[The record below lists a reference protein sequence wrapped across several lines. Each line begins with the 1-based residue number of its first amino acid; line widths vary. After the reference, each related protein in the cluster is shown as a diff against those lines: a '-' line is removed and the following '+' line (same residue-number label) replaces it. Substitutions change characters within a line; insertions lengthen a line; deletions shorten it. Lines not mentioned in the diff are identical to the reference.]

1 MNIGCSIENQEL
13 ADYRLPLFQSYPIK
27 KRFIAA
33 APLLGAI
40 DLSAYLGGV
49 EHVTVGGETG
59 REARICNYDWVLEL
73 CK

>member
-1 MNIGCSIENQEL
+1 MFTRIRNK
-13 ADYRLPLFQSYPIK
+13 Y
-27 KRFIAA
+27 
-33 APLLGAI
+33 I